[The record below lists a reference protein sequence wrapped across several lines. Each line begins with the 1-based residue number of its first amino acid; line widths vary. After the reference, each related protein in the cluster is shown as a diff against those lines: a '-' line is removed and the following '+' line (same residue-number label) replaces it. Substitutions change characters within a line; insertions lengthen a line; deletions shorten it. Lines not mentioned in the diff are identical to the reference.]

1 MKIVHLAIRVDDI
14 QAAGDFYENVLG
26 FTDVRQG
33 PKRDHYSRHM
43 TDGNIDIALV
53 QYNKGADS
61 REATAAGEKPCI
73 HHFGMAVDDVDA
85 WAREGEGLRLRDH
98 QCAWRRTGE
107 VPNPRRRGGRVRHG
121 RALRLDAT
129 LTAC

>member
-26 FTDVRQG
+26 FSDVRQG

-85 WAREGEGLRLRDH
+85 WAEKVKAYGCEIISAPGVVPVKF
-98 QCAWRRTGE
+98 RTPGGVVAE
-107 VPNPRRRGGRVRHG
+107 FATAEHFDLTPR
-121 RALRLDAT
+121 
-129 LTAC
+129 